1 MKSTLPP
8 NLRVVIT
15 GAAGGLGRAFAV
27 ELASRGAR
35 IVVSDIVLE
44 GCQETVELIKTN
56 GGDAIAVTADV
67 ADWSSVQ
74 ALENTAN
81 GWLGGI
87 DLLINNAG
95 VAVRGDV
102 ESVSLEDWDWI
113 MGINLWGVIHGCR
126 AFLPAMKKRG
136 TGFIINVASAAG
148 LLSSPRLGPYNV
160 TKAAVVSL
168 SETLYTELV
177 YSDVN
182 ITVLCPAFFKTNI
195 LASGRG
201 PKSEKTKRM
210 NTETM
215 ERSKVQ
221 APDVAKFALQKVAE
235 GELYALP
242 MKDVNWA
249 WRLKRFA
256 PSLFYRKIAAPKR
269 RR

>member
-113 MGINLWGVIHGCR
+113 MGIDPHWFSTLFGWYVL
-126 AFLPAMKKRG
+126 ATFLVFSEIRKSIK
-136 TGFIINVASAAG
+136 TIN
-148 LLSSPRLGPYNV
+148 
-160 TKAAVVSL
+160 
-168 SETLYTELV
+168 
-177 YSDVN
+177 
-182 ITVLCPAFFKTNI
+182 
-195 LASGRG
+195 
-201 PKSEKTKRM
+201 
-210 NTETM
+210 
-215 ERSKVQ
+215 
-221 APDVAKFALQKVAE
+221 
-235 GELYALP
+235 
-242 MKDVNWA
+242 
-249 WRLKRFA
+249 
-256 PSLFYRKIAAPKR
+256 
-269 RR
+269 